1 MAQVPRLGV
10 HGYLFLVPII
20 QSRVRLIA
28 VAFGLL
34 VAATPV
40 RSQGPAR
47 IPIPYRT
54 YIAVNPLGIPFDVGS
69 IEVESGVAQG
79 ITVGG
84 QGSYTSLGDD
94 RYSTVDA
101 KVRYYPSEIVLRG
114 FSLGVSV
121 GHTHF
126 TTRNNDVTRRSLDFG
141 TIGLLLDYNWMLG
154 MQHRFIVGSGVGA
167 KRVLA
172 NADARDAA
180 GLDHAYLTA
189 RFVVGL
195 AF

>member
-1 MAQVPRLGV
+1 V
-10 HGYLFLVPII
+10 YL
-20 QSRVRLIA
+20 RVRQFAIA
-28 VAFGLL
+28 VGMI
-34 VAATPV
+34 VAATSA
-40 RSQGPAR
+40 RSQSPAL

-54 YIAVNPLGIPFDVGS
+54 YVAVNPLGIPFDVGS
-69 IEVESGVAQG
+69 VEVESGVAQG
-79 ITVGG
+79 VTVGG

-94 RYSTVDA
+94 RYATIDA
-101 KVRYYPSEIVLRG
+101 KVRYYPSEVVLRG
-114 FSLGVSV
+114 FSMGVSV

-126 TTRNNDVTRRSLDFG
+126 TRHNGVTPSLDFG

-154 MQHRFIVGSGVGA
+154 FRHRFIVGTGVGA

-172 NADARDAA
+172 NSDERKAADIE
-180 GLDHAYLTA
+180 HAYVTA

>member
-1 MAQVPRLGV
+1 MVVATLRSLPIVQASKRGV
-10 HGYLFLVPII
+10 SL
-20 QSRVRLIA
+20 RVRRIA
-28 VAFGLL
+28 VAVGIV
-34 VAATPV
+34 VAASSA
-40 RSQGPAR
+40 RAQSPAR

-54 YIAVNPLGIPFDVGS
+54 YVAVNPLGIPFDIAS

-79 ITVGG
+79 VTVGG
-84 QGSYTSLGDD
+84 QASYTAIVHD
-94 RYSTVDA
+94 RYSTFDA
-101 KVRYYPSEIVLRG
+101 KVRYYPSEVVLRG

-126 TTRNNDVTRRSLDFG
+126 TTRDNDVARQSLDFG
-141 TIGLLLDYNWMLG
+141 TVGLLLDYNWMLG
-154 MQHRFIVGSGVGA
+154 AQHRFIVGTGIGA

-172 NADARDAA
+172 NSDDRDAA
-180 GLDHAYLTA
+180 GVSRAFMTA

>member
-1 MAQVPRLGV
+1 MR
-10 HGYLFLVPII
+10 GYLFFVPII
-20 QSRVRLIA
+20 QSRVRLTAA
-28 VAFGLL
+28 VAGMLF
-34 VAATPV
+34 AATPA

-47 IPIPYRT
+47 IPIPFRT
-54 YIAVNPLGIPFDVGS
+54 YVGVNPLGIPFDVGS

-141 TIGLLLDYNWMLG
+141 TVGLLLDYNWMLG
-154 MQHRFIVGSGVGA
+154 MQHRFIVGSGIGA

-172 NADARDAA
+172 NADAREAA

>member
-1 MAQVPRLGV
+1 M
-10 HGYLFLVPII
+10 
-20 QSRVRLIA
+20 IA
-28 VAFGLL
+28 VVVGMIG
-34 VAATPV
+34 AAASA
-40 RSQGPAR
+40 RSQSPAR
-47 IPIPYRT
+47 IPIPFRT

-69 IEVESGVAQG
+69 VEVESGVAQG
-79 ITVGG
+79 VTVGG

-94 RYSTVDA
+94 RYATIDA
-101 KVRYYPSEIVLRG
+101 KARYYPSEIVLRG

-126 TTRNNDVTRRSLDFG
+126 TTRSNDVTRRNLDFG

-154 MQHRFIVGSGVGA
+154 MQHRFIVGSGIGA

-172 NADARDAA
+172 NSEARDAA
-180 GLDHAYLTA
+180 GLDRAYVTA